1 MKAYSERYYV
11 IINRNNQKIIKVINA
26 KDYLELTLIKNYDIQ
41 DTC

>member
-41 DTC
+41 DKC

>member
-11 IINRNNQKIIKVINA
+11 IINRNNQIIIKVINA

>member
-11 IINRNNQKIIKVINA
+11 IINRNNQKIIKAINA

>member
-26 KDYLELTLIKNYDIQ
+26 KDYLKLTLIKNYDIQ